1 MNYLEL
7 FPQQLAGLQLNND
20 LTIFDT
26 RDSASFNQG
35 HIPGARMIDDNE
47 IKKLIIQKKRNSPV
61 VVYCDHGNSSRDI
74 CHLLSGMGFKEV
86 YNLEG
91 GWLAWQNLQET
102 NPEFESSPQL
112 KPNLC

>member
-35 HIPGARMIDDNE
+35 HIPGARMINDNE

-61 VVYCDHGNSSRDI
+61 IVYCAHGNSSRDI
-74 CHLLSGMGFKEV
+74 CHLLCGMGFKEV

-91 GWLAWQNLQET
+91 GWLGWQNLQDK
-102 NPEFESSPQL
+102 NPEFESPPHS
-112 KPNLC
+112 NLDLC